1 MKPVAALRLWIFF
14 SVWTLS
20 PLALIL
26 LVLGSANALVPPY
39 SLARSTP
46 LLFLL
51 AYLPYRQLRPARPWP
66 ALRRLFRMDGTP
78 YFKRQELVL
87 STPLVADSG
96 AMLAFHPHGILC
108 VGWTLANAHAAFTQ
122 AAVHWLAA
130 DVLLALPFLGD
141 FLAWNATE
149 GVGATNMRLRMA
161 TRANVALLPG
171 GFEEATHFARGRHR
185 VYLKGRRGFVKLA
198 LQHGYKV
205 HAVFCFGEEQTYHAF
220 TPLRA
225 LRLRLN
231 KLKMPAVLFFGHKL
245 WTLAGQPFMPD
256 PAAKMVTV
264 VSPPLVLPRIPVP
277 TAEEVREWHG
287 KYVALL
293 EATFEAH
300 KGMAGC
306 PDAVLEIF

>member
-1 MKPVAALRLWIFF
+1 MKPLAAVRLWLFF

-20 PLALIL
+20 PVALIL
-26 LVLGSANALVPPY
+26 LVLGTLRALVPPF
-39 SLARSTP
+39 SLATSTP

-51 AYLPYRQLRPARPWP
+51 LYLPYRALRPARPWP
-66 ALRRLFRMDGTP
+66 ALRRVFRMDGSR

-87 STPLVADSG
+87 STPLEPDSG

-108 VGWTLANAHAAFTQ
+108 VGWTLANAHAALTQ

-130 DVLLALPFLGD
+130 DVLLALPFIGD

-149 GVGATNMRLRMA
+149 GVGAANMRRRMS

-185 VYLKGRRGFVKLA
+185 VFLKNRRGFVKLA
-198 LQHGYKV
+198 LQHGYQL
-205 HAVFCFGEEQTYHAF
+205 HAVYSFGEEQTFRAF

-231 KLKMPAVLFFGHKL
+231 KLKLPAVLFFGHPL
-245 WTLAGQPFMPD
+245 WTLLGQPFMPD
-256 PAAKMVTV
+256 PAAQMVTV
-264 VSPPLVLPRIPVP
+264 VSEPLALPRIPAP

-293 EATFEAH
+293 AATFEAH
-300 KGMAGC
+300 KAAAGC
-306 PDAVLEIF
+306 PGAVLEIF